1 MCAGSAHLARASSS
15 RAPRHPI
22 WGRMFPTGRHARVR
36 STARRA
42 SIRGLRRQACMCAGL
57 RGSAACSGQKNTAK
71 AQAMAQQIKIQSS
84 ALRRSA
90 ASGQKFQTVR
100 ACEALRS
107 DARLSCLITECLDT
121 RQCVIRTLSYPAV
134 VTSHGLAYGRIRS
147 LKAIPRSDA
156 WDQGREDEVI
166 RWALVPASSSEQS
179 PCHE

>member
-1 MCAGSAHLARASSS
+1 
-15 RAPRHPI
+15 
-22 WGRMFPTGRHARVR
+22 
-36 STARRA
+36 
-42 SIRGLRRQACMCAGL
+42 MCAGL
-57 RGSAACSGQKNTAK
+57 RRSVACSGQKNTAK

-156 WDQGREDEVI
+156 WDQGREDEVM